1 MDADRKREVLAAQA
15 RFEAMERLARRYAE
29 EGVYLFGKLP
39 AAPDE
44 VIEGAAAQDPAPPA
58 GDPV

>member
-39 AAPDE
+39 AVPDDGVECPAAP
-44 VIEGAAAQDPAPPA
+44 DPAPSGGEPA
-58 GDPV
+58 

>member
-15 RFEAMERLARRYAE
+15 RFEALERMARRYAE

-39 AAPDE
+39 PVPDE
-44 VIEGAAAQDPAPPA
+44 VVEASAAPDPAPPTGEQA
-58 GDPV
+58 

>member
-39 AAPDE
+39 AVPDE
-44 VIEGAAAQDPAPPA
+44 GVDDPAVADPAPSTGESA
-58 GDPV
+58 

>member
-39 AAPDE
+39 DVPDE
-44 VIEGAAAQDPAPPA
+44 GMEDPAASDRGPSA
-58 GDPV
+58 GESA